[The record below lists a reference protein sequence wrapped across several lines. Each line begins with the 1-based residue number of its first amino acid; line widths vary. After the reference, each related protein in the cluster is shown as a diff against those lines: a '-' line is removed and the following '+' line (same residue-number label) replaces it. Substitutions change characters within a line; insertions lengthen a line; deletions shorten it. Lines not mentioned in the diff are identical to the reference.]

1 MKDNE
6 FENSPQNDEPENSAE
21 GLEFTSR
28 SDLED
33 QLTAM
38 ETQMNEYK
46 DKFLRQQAEF
56 ENFRK
61 RAERDVQNAH
71 KFGVEKLLGDLLP
84 VIDSLERGLE
94 GVEKNDAHFQ
104 GIQLTVEMFSKT
116 LQKYGVSI
124 INPAPGENF
133 DPTRHEAMSM
143 QPNPEFSSNS
153 IIQVLQKG
161 YELNGRTLRAAMVI
175 VAK

>member
-1 MKDNE
+1 MNDNE
-6 FENSPQNDEPENSAE
+6 FENAPKDEETPE
-21 GLEFTSR
+21 GLEFPSR
-28 SDLED
+28 SNLED

-38 ETQMNEYK
+38 EMQMTEYK

-56 ENFRK
+56 DNFRK

-71 KFGVEKLLGDLLP
+71 KYGVEKLLGDLLP
-84 VIDSLERGLE
+84 VLDSLERGLE

-104 GIQLTVEMFSKT
+104 GMQLTLEMFIKT
-116 LQKYGVSI
+116 LGKYGVSI
-124 INPAPGENF
+124 INPEPGENF

-143 QPNPEFSSNS
+143 QANPDFASNT
-153 IIQVLQKG
+153 IIQVLQRG

-175 VAK
+175 VAQ

>member
-1 MKDNE
+1 MTDNE
-6 FENSPQNDEPENSAE
+6 FENTSKDNESPE
-21 GLEFTSR
+21 GLEFPSR
-28 SDLED
+28 SALED

-38 ETQMNEYK
+38 EIQMTEYK

-56 ENFRK
+56 DNFRK

-71 KFGVEKLLGDLLP
+71 KYGVEKLLSDLLP
-84 VIDSLERGLE
+84 VLDSLERALE
-94 GVEKNDAHFQ
+94 GIEKNDTHFQ
-104 GIQLTVEMFSKT
+104 GMQLTLEMFIRT
-116 LQKYGVSI
+116 LGKYGVTI
-124 INPAPGENF
+124 INPEPGENF

-143 QPNPEFSSNS
+143 QPNPEFPSNS
-153 IIQVLQKG
+153 IIQVLQRG